1 MGEADRFDPVSRM
14 ARKVGSV
21 GAETADRLRTAAVS
35 LFARYGYAAV
45 SMRQIAREI
54 DVQAGAIYN
63 HFPTKQ
69 HLLRGLM
76 VDHMERLLA
85 AYEAQAD
92 TDLSPAQALI
102 AFIRFHI
109 RYHDKC
115 GDEVFISY
123 MELRNLEEDNF
134 EEIETLRNRYEDKL
148 RSILKRGADAGV
160 FRIVDLHVATM
171 AILAMLIGIIGWY
184 DSRGRLTLAEIEEFY
199 IDMIAGAVGLK
210 EL

>member
-1 MGEADRFDPVSRM
+1 MGRM

-21 GAETADRLRTAAVS
+21 GSETADKLRTAAVS

-54 DVQAGAIYN
+54 DLQAGAIYN

-76 VDHMERLLA
+76 VEHMQRLLA
-85 AYEAQAD
+85 AYDAQVE
-92 TDLSPAQALI
+92 TDLAPAEALI
-102 AFIRFHI
+102 AFVRFHI
-109 RYHDKC
+109 RYHDRC

-134 EEIETLRNRYEDKL
+134 TEIEGLRKRYEGKL
-148 RSILKRGADAGV
+148 RRILKAGADAGA
-160 FRIVDLHVATM
+160 FRILDLHVATM
-171 AILAMLIGIIGWY
+171 AVLGMLIGITGWY
-184 DSRGRLTLAEIEEFY
+184 KSGGRLTLAEIEEIY
-199 IDMIAGAVGLK
+199 IDMIAAAVGMK
-210 EL
+210 EA